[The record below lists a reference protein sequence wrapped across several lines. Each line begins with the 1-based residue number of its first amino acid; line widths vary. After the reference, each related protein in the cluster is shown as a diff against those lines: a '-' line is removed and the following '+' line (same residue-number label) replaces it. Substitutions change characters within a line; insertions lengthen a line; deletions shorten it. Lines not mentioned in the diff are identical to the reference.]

1 MRKIILL
8 LTLVIFSSLSFT
20 LKADTYPAE
29 RHILFLWPNI
39 AYVTDQTQAC
49 VGQNSASYTYEVAS
63 TVNPYTCKRTTKS
76 NGSVTYISLQFQ
88 YSSYV
93 CLYGGTVSGSS
104 CINAPPC
111 TAPAVRNETTGQ
123 CIAPVV
129 TCTYPKYNNN
139 DVCVDIPKC
148 PGDQEFFDVIS
159 KGCLVSSTT
168 FGTCSK
174 STYSY
179 CPPIDDCKPS
189 SYICSNHPDAVN
201 EAVTTRSAQ
210 IAAIKTNADA
220 KKSEIESIEQ
230 QSKAS
235 AADKLSATLAAQR
248 AKNDALTAAKQAQ
261 ITGTASDIKNAITAY
276 NKFAQE
282 YIDALSKSV
291 NSASASSKIEQV
303 NIDAGVPIAA
313 IPTSNP
319 GNAEFHNEELD
330 PMVIAAQKSLNDA
343 VTGDGDGDGPGSGL
357 PTSTGP
363 SVDTSG
369 LAKDTTLQGLSDK
382 IGKLT
387 DGFGSANLTSSPSS
401 FYDTTY
407 PGGISEVW
415 NQHKTELTQTTFYS
429 AIAGLTPQIGG
440 AGGTCPSWQ
449 MPTMFGQSVELQPPC
464 EIWPM
469 LQVIFLVT
477 SLFTARSLIFGG

>member
-20 LKADTYPAE
+20 LKADTYPAKQV
-29 RHILFLWPNI
+29 
-39 AYVTDQTQAC
+39 YVFS
-49 VGQNSASYTYEVAS
+49 G
-63 TVNPYTCKRTTKS
+63 
-76 NGSVTYISLQFQ
+76 VTYSTHQAMCDARQTTSNSVSLW
-88 YSSYV
+88 YRVSDSYPQCKIV
-93 CLYGGTVSGSS
+93 RNSDGYTEYIGGATATCPYGGTVSGTWPQKS
-104 CINAPPC
+104 CINATPC
-111 TAPAVRNETTGQ
+111 TAPQTRNASGQ
-123 CIAPVV
+123 CVNPVV

-139 DVCVDIPKC
+139 DFCVDIPKC

-210 IAAIKTNADA
+210 IASIKTNADA

-261 ITGTASDIKNAITAY
+261 ITGTAADIKNAITAY

-291 NSASASSKIEQV
+291 NSASASSKIEQI

-343 VTGDGDGDGPGSGL
+343 VTGDGDGDGPGTGL

-387 DGFGSANLTSSPSS
+387 DGFGTANLTSSPSS
-401 FYDTTY
+401 FYDTSY

-415 NQHKTELTQTTFYS
+415 NQHKTELTQTTFYN

-449 MPTMFGQSVELQPPC
+449 MPTTFGQSVELQPPC